1 MSAVIMSRFGNR
13 PLPPPKNRSYRPT
26 GRLRRLPI
34 ETMLVDK
41 ASSRIGWLLR
51 EYVAAF
57 SERQAEILAQRADK
71 SRHGRIVRPPL
82 PPMAAQITTGT
93 GKTRAIRRMIPQAV
107 EAGLGVA
114 VVCRDHEQ
122 ISAYAESVPG
132 LLHYHGRSPENRE
145 KSAREQ
151 QPWTCWKHGLVAG
164 ISEMHHLPQPT
175 VCRSH
180 CEHGMR
186 RALDRLGGDI
196 FNAEKN
202 EKREKIKSWFRSHKI
217 EEYKIKEIKP
227 CLWLDHQ
234 DVALH
239 AQVIG
244 LPAQSFSETM
254 ATWNRGFD
262 NLERLVIIDESVPL
276 GEQISISLKSI
287 AGWRDLAAER
297 LVQLHA
303 AQSPDLSDKEA
314 ERIAAEIDG
323 MSIAIEMCEALAG
336 YLGDATGK
344 GGTRAVPEWLR
355 DQMKVIRD
363 KTRGAWQGG
372 TAPWEKVG
380 WDGLAPKAVPYRAA
394 SAILHTLSHGG
405 GYVADGELHVVA
417 LTQVGEWIADGN
429 PAIILDA
436 TLPMETR
443 SIIEAVGG
451 HIEEIHVKQNIVVKR
466 YPNTLFGRG
475 RAEAKSSKQEDHES
489 RSKSRI
495 FEIVSNIV
503 DDFEKENR
511 APRAIITHKPW
522 REDIEQNE
530 KMSEKLTECHA
541 EIGHFGL
548 DDRAHDEWSG
558 RHLAI
563 VGGPILSPAGWRT
576 EYSTA
581 RLTAIRA
588 GADVEMWPHWPTGD
602 DASEKDVWLD
612 EGAGFDVKCH
622 APLPADQH
630 IRAWVLARYRE
641 TIVQAIGRT
650 RAVRHS
656 GEPLTVEI
664 WGGLPVDLSDFG
676 IDEISY
682 HDNPRSW
689 TVEGHNEKTKSEADK
704 RFKKVL
710 DIVLQSGRKP
720 TQRLIQAEMRRL
732 NMPAMSAR
740 AVLDRLRAYWENIH
754 GVAALDE
761 HRPAAP
767 EPQPVPQP
775 DPAPSLLPPPYRD
788 IYREG
793 EASFEN
799 VESSKQQGGRDS
811 HPAVSPEPTGGE
823 KPPVE
828 AEKPA
833 QSDLVL
839 NFEALNFEDENWTDD
854 QWKVFFDYIAC
865 YDAGDD
871 KKISLT
877 KNKNRKNKK
886 GIR

>member
-1 MSAVIMSRFGNR
+1 MSAPVIMSRFGNR

-34 ETMLVDK
+34 ETMPVDK
-41 ASSRIGWLLR
+41 ASSRIGWILR
-51 EYVAAF
+51 QYLTAF

-71 SRHGRIVRPPL
+71 HRRGRIVRPPL
-82 PPMAAQITTGT
+82 PPLAAQITTGT
-93 GKTRAIRRMIPQAV
+93 GKTAAIRRMIPLAV
-107 EAGLGVA
+107 ESGLGVA

-122 ISAYAESVPG
+122 ISAYAEAVPG
-132 LLHYHGRSPENRE
+132 LLHYHGRSPENHE

-196 FNAEKN
+196 FNHEKN
-202 EKREKIKSWFRSHKI
+202 EKREKIKAWFRSHKI
-217 EEYKIKEIKP
+217 EEYKIKDVKP
-227 CLWLDHQ
+227 CMWLDHQ
-234 DVALH
+234 ETALR

-276 GEQISISLKSI
+276 GEQISVSLKSI
-287 AGWRDLAAER
+287 AAWRDIAAER
-297 LVQLHA
+297 LPQLHA
-303 AQSPDLSDKEA
+303 AQSPDLSEKEA
-314 ERIAAEIDG
+314 DRIAAEIDG
-323 MSIAIEMCEALAG
+323 MKIAVEMCQALG
-336 YLGDATGK
+336 EYLGGAAGQ
-344 GGTRAVPEWLR
+344 GGTRAVPDWLR
-355 DQMKVIRD
+355 DQMKAIRD
-363 KTRGAWQGG
+363 KTAGSWQGG
-372 TAPWEKVG
+372 TAPWEKPL
-380 WDGLAPKAVPYRAA
+380 WDGLSPKTVPYRAA

-429 PAIILDA
+429 PAILLDA
-436 TLPMETR
+436 TLPLETR

-451 HIEEIHVKQNIVVKR
+451 HIEEIHVKQNITVKR

-475 RAEAKSSKQEDHES
+475 KSEAKSSKQEDHEN

-495 FEIVSNIV
+495 TEIASNIFP
-503 DDFEKENR
+503 DFLKENR

-530 KMSEKLTECHA
+530 KLSEKLTKCHA

-548 DDRAHDEWSG
+548 DDRAHDNWSG

-563 VGGPILSPAGWRT
+563 VGGPILSPSGWRT

-588 GADVEMWPHWPTGD
+588 GADPEKWPHWPTGD
-602 DASEKDVWLD
+602 DASEKKVWLD
-612 EGAGFDVKCH
+612 EGAGFDVLCH

-630 IRAWVLARYRE
+630 IRSWVLARYRE
-641 TIVQAIGRT
+641 TVVQAIGRT
-650 RAVRHS
+650 RAVRHEA
-656 GEPLTVEI
+656 EPLTVEI

-676 IDEISY
+676 IDDVTY

-689 TVEGHNEKTKSEADK
+689 TVDGHNEKSHLDADK

-720 TQRLIQAEMRRL
+720 TKRLMQSEMLRL
-732 NMPAMSAR
+732 GMKKMDDSAL
-740 AVLDRLRAYWENIH
+740 LDRLRVYRETIH
-754 GVAALDE
+754 GIADLDE
-761 HRPAAP
+761 HRPPAP
-767 EPQPVPQP
+767 PSQP
-775 DPAPSLLPPPYRD
+775 DPAPAHEVVGSGYIDSLRETQPLPE
-788 IYREG
+788 I
-793 EASFEN
+793 
-799 VESSKQQGGRDS
+799 VESSKQQAGRDS
-811 HPAVSPEPTGGE
+811 PPAVSPEPVEVE
-823 KPPVE
+823 KSAR
-828 AEKPA
+828 AEKPC
-833 QSDLVL
+833 
-839 NFEALNFEDENWTDD
+839 WDD
-854 QWKVFFDYIAC
+854 
-865 YDAGDD
+865 DD
-871 KKISLT
+871 INQILYL
-877 KNKNRKNKK
+877 
-886 GIR
+886 

>member
-13 PLPPPKNRSYRPT
+13 PLPPPKNRAYRPT

-34 ETMLVDK
+34 ETMPVEK
-41 ASSRIGWLLR
+41 ASSRIGWILR
-51 EYVAAF
+51 QYMTAF

-71 SRHGRIVRPPL
+71 NRRGRIVRTPL

-93 GKTRAIRRMIPQAV
+93 GKTAAIRRMIPLAV
-107 EAGLGVA
+107 EKGLGIA

-122 ISAYAESVPG
+122 IGAYAESVPG
-132 LLHYHGRSPENRE
+132 LLHYHGRSPENPE
-145 KSAREQ
+145 KAQRDQ

-202 EKREKIKSWFRSHKI
+202 EKREKIKGWFKSHKI
-217 EEYKIKEIKP
+217 AEHEIKNIKP
-227 CLWLDHQ
+227 CMWLDHQ
-234 DVALH
+234 EAALR

-244 LPAQSFSETM
+244 LPAQSFSDTM

-276 GEQISISLKSI
+276 GEQISVSLKSI
-287 AGWRDLAAER
+287 AAWRDAAAER
-297 LVQLHA
+297 LPQLHA
-303 AQSPDLSDKEA
+303 IQSPDLSDKDA
-314 ERIAAEIDG
+314 AQLAAEIDG

-344 GGTRAVPEWLR
+344 GGTRAVPTWLR
-355 DQMKVIRD
+355 DQMKEIRN
-363 KTRGAWQGG
+363 KTQGAWQGG
-372 TAPWEKVG
+372 TAPWEKPA
-380 WDGLAPKAVPYRAA
+380 WDGLTPKTVPYRAA

-405 GYVADGELHVVA
+405 GFVADGELHVVA

-429 PAIILDA
+429 PGILLDA
-436 TLPMETR
+436 TLPLETR

-451 HIEEIHVKQNIVVKR
+451 HIEEIHVKQNITVKR

-475 RAEAKSSKQEDHES
+475 RSEAKSSKQEDHES
-489 RSKSRI
+489 RSISRI
-495 FEIVSNIV
+495 VEIANNIV
-503 DDFEKENR
+503 DDILKENR
-511 APRAIITHKPW
+511 AMRAIITHKPW

-530 KMSEKLTECHA
+530 NYTKKLISYSA

-548 DDRAHDEWSG
+548 DDRAHDNWSG

-563 VGGPILSPAGWRT
+563 IGGPILSPSGWRT

-588 GADVEMWPHWPTGD
+588 GADPEKWPHWPTGD
-602 DASEKDVWLD
+602 DASEKNVWID

-622 APLPADQH
+622 APLPSDGH
-630 IRAWVLARYRE
+630 IRSWVLSRYRE

-650 RAVRHS
+650 RAVRHE

-676 IDEISY
+676 IDEITY
-682 HDNPRSW
+682 HDNPWRW
-689 TVEGHNEKTKSEADK
+689 TVDSYNEKEKEAADK
-704 RFKKVL
+704 RFEKVL
-710 DIVLQSGRKP
+710 LIILQSGRKP
-720 TQRLIQAEMRRL
+720 TQRLMQAEMRRL

-740 AVLDRLRAYWENIH
+740 AVLERLREYWKNIL

-767 EPQPVPQP
+767 EPLP
-775 DPAPSLLPPPYRD
+775 DPPPSLLPPPYRD

-799 VESSKQQGGRDS
+799 VDQTKQQAGRDS
-811 HPAVSPEPTGGE
+811 HLAVSPEPERVE
-823 KPPVE
+823 KPVE

-833 QSDLVL
+833 GAEE
-839 NFEALNFEDENWTDD
+839 FEGDESQWTDEK
-854 QWKVFFDYIAC
+854 WNRFFDFIIHLDSP
-865 YDAGDD
+865 YDKNN
-871 KKISLT
+871 KKISPA
-877 KNKNRKNKK
+877 KNKNR
-886 GIR
+886 RR